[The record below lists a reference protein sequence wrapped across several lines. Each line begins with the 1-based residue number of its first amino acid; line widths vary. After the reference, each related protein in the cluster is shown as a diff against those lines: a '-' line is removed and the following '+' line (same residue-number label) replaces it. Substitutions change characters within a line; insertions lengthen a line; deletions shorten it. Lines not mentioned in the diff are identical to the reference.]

1 MGRAAT
7 GYQPNRWE
15 MSSRSYAGD
24 RVVVAWLQGE
34 WELDTVTES
43 TLRYLASVTTP
54 ATRHLVL
61 DLSGVSFMASRSL
74 SCLLW
79 VHRGGTVATGELH
92 LTGVDGN
99 RTAARVID
107 LTGLRSVFDIRPDL
121 DELLAELGAM
131 SVAR

>member
-1 MGRAAT
+1 ME
-7 GYQPNRWE
+7 YQPNRWE
-15 MSSRSYAGD
+15 MSSRSYSD
-24 RVVVAWLQGE
+24 HRVVVAWLQGE

-43 TLRYLASVTTP
+43 TLQYLTSVTTP

-61 DLSGVSFMASRSL
+61 DLSGVTFMASRSL

-79 VHRGGTVATGELH
+79 IHRGGLTARGELH

-107 LTGLRSVFDIRPDL
+107 LTGLRRVFDIRPDL
-121 DELLAELGAM
+121 RALLAELDAL